1 VAAVTERVNAQ
12 LAKNKLCVKSAE
24 STDNMESAEFNYRSL
39 LQFVQ
44 WPLFMPYKYI
54 VPALPS
60 TGWHGPPFCRIYSPW
75 IDLVVERKPVPR
87 IFGIVRWN
95 ERQLLADQAVLDGA
109 KNVPPGVVMPL
120 SSSEL
125 GHFTSE
131 YRKSAAK
138 PVEERVP
145 PDILWL
151 FLRTWPYGI
160 KVSGFPGEESASMY
174 RAVEKGAEGYTKLVL
189 ALVDRCFAP
198 SASGKSLH
206 YTNILDAADLIPLEQ
221 YKIDMPIRHRPR

>member
-24 STDNMESAEFNYRSL
+24 STDNMESAGFKQRSL

-44 WPLFMPYKYI
+44 WLLPMHKEYI
-54 VPALPS
+54 TPALPS
-60 TGWHGPPFCRIYSPW
+60 TGWHGPPLCQISSPW
-75 IDLVVERKPVPR
+75 IDLVVERKPIPR

-95 ERQLLADQAVLDGA
+95 ERQLLADQAALDGA
-109 KNVPPGVVMPL
+109 KNVPSGVAMPL
-120 SSSEL
+120 SPSEL
-125 GHFTSE
+125 GHFISG

-151 FLRTWPYGI
+151 FRRTWPSGN
-160 KVSGFPGEESASMY
+160 VSGFPNAERDSMHS
-174 RAVEKGAEGYTKLVL
+174 AVEKGAKGYTKLVL

-198 SASGKSLH
+198 SASGKRLH

-221 YKIDMPIRHRPR
+221 YKIDMPIYH